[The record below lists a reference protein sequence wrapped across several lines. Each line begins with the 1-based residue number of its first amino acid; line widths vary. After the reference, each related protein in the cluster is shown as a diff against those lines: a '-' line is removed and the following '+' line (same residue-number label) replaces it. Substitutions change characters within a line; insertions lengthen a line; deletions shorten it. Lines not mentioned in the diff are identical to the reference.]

1 VVDVY
6 DAGAPQLVAA
16 VVSGPGQADPSPEG
30 RRDISFAAVSTLARF
45 RDLLT
50 QLILRDLKSRY
61 KQTFFGALWVF
72 GRPLVE
78 LGVYVLVFGAF
89 LRAPSDGVPYPLFA
103 FSGVVLWSFVSGAI
117 SRGARAVQSEA
128 GLVAHAPFPKA
139 TLPLAAIVGALIDS
153 GLAAVMLVGLM
164 IVQHVAPSPNAW
176 LLLPVLVILTMLAT
190 GVSLIGSALNVFYR
204 DVGHLVD
211 VGMRVW
217 LLLTPVAYAAS
228 VVPPKFKTLYDLNPL
243 VAVFN
248 FSRTALLGRG
258 ELDVISLWYPVTVA
272 IVTLILGIWIFRVT
286 EPYFA
291 ETV

>member
-1 VVDVY
+1 MS
-6 DAGAPQLVAA
+6 A
-16 VVSGPGQADPSPEG
+16 
-30 RRDISFAAVSTLARF
+30 LARF
-45 RDLLT
+45 RDLLF

-78 LGVYVLVFGAF
+78 LGAYVLVFGAF

-117 SRGARAVQSEA
+117 SRGARSVQSES

-139 TLPLAAIVGALIDS
+139 TLPLAAIVGAMIDS
-153 GLAAVMLVGLM
+153 TLAALM
-164 IVQHVAPSPNAW
+164 MGVLMVVQHVAPSPNLW
-176 LLLPVLVILTMLAT
+176 LLLPVLLILAT
-190 GVSLIGSALNVFYR
+190 IVTGLALIGSALNVFYR
-204 DVGHLVD
+204 DVGQLVD

-228 VVPPKFKTLYDLNPL
+228 VVPPRFKPLYDINPL

-248 FSRTALLGRG
+248 FSRVALLGRG
-258 ELDVISLWYPVTVA
+258 TLDPLSLWYPLVVGIVLLA
-272 IVTLILGIWIFRVT
+272 IGIWVFRIT

-291 ETV
+291 ESV

>member
-1 VVDVY
+1 MT
-6 DAGAPQLVAA
+6 
-16 VVSGPGQADPSPEG
+16 S
-30 RRDISFAAVSTLARF
+30 LARF

-117 SRGARAVQSEA
+117 SRGARSVQGEA

-139 TLPLAAIVGALIDS
+139 TLPAAAIVGALIDS
-153 GLAAVMLVGLM
+153 LLAGVML
-164 IVQHVAPSPNAW
+164 A
-176 LLLPVLVILTMLAT
+176 LLLVIQRVVPSSNIWVLVPIIGILGIMVT
-190 GVSLIGSALNVFYR
+190 GVVLITSALNVFYR

-211 VGMRVW
+211 VAMRVW
-217 LLLTPVAYAAS
+217 LLLTPVAYARS
-228 VVPPKFKTLYDLNPL
+228 VVPPQFQALYNLNPL
-243 VAVFN
+243 VSLFDMA
-248 FSRTALLGRG
+248 RAALLGTG
-258 ELDVISLWYPVTVA
+258 ALHASAMLYPLGVGLVLLVIGLYV
-272 IVTLILGIWIFRVT
+272 FRAT

-291 ETV
+291 ESV

>member
-1 VVDVY
+1 MTS
-6 DAGAPQLVAA
+6 L
-16 VVSGPGQADPSPEG
+16 S
-30 RRDISFAAVSTLARF
+30 RF

-117 SRGARAVQSEA
+117 SRGARSVQGES
-128 GLVAHAPFPKA
+128 GLVARAPFPKA
-139 TLPLAAIVGALIDS
+139 TLPIAAIIGALIDS
-153 GLAAVMLVGLM
+153 LLAASMLVLLLV
-164 IVQHVAPSPNAW
+164 VQRVAPSPNAW
-176 LLLPVLVILTMLAT
+176 VLLPILAILGIMVTGIVLLT
-190 GVSLIGSALNVFYR
+190 SALNVFYR

-211 VGMRVW
+211 VAMRVW
-217 LLLTPVAYAAS
+217 LLLTPVAYARS
-228 VVPPKFKTLYDLNPL
+228 VVPAQFRTFYNLNPL
-243 VAVFN
+243 VALFDMA
-248 FSRTALLGRG
+248 RAALLGTG
-258 ELDVISLWYPVTVA
+258 ELHPSTLWYPTAVG
-272 IVTLILGIWIFRVT
+272 ILLLATGVLVFRVT

-291 ETV
+291 ESV

>member
-1 VVDVY
+1 
-6 DAGAPQLVAA
+6 
-16 VVSGPGQADPSPEG
+16 VSA
-30 RRDISFAAVSTLARF
+30 LARF
-45 RDLLT
+45 RDLLF

-78 LGVYVLVFGAF
+78 LGAYVLVFGAF

-117 SRGARAVQSEA
+117 SRGARSVQSES

-139 TLPLAAIVGALIDS
+139 TLPLAAIVGAMIDS
-153 GLAAVMLVGLM
+153 TLAALM
-164 IVQHVAPSPNAW
+164 MGVLMVVQHVAPSPSVW
-176 LLLPVLVILTMLAT
+176 LLLPVLLILAT
-190 GVSLIGSALNVFYR
+190 IVTGLALIGSALNVFYR
-204 DVGHLVD
+204 DVGQLVD

-228 VVPPKFKTLYDLNPL
+228 VVPPRFKPLYDINPL
-243 VAVFN
+243 VSVFN
-248 FSRTALLGRG
+248 FSRVALLGRG
-258 ELDVISLWYPVTVA
+258 TLDPLALWYPLVVGIALLA
-272 IVTLILGIWIFRVT
+272 IGIWVFRVT

-291 ETV
+291 ESV